1 MSDLIDLS
9 SQLHELAAALAD
21 PATATQQ
28 LEGAIAAAR
37 TMLVNAVVPA
47 GTAPNIS
54 LQSPSSDVPRPSAE
68 AVLIAGALAVLD
80 QPAASPPLPVPGPP
94 GPPGEPGPAG
104 PQGPPGFGFDPAR
117 LAALE
122 KEVAFLEDLILTSA
136 MYLPI

>member
-1 MSDLIDLS
+1 MTTRIAGIREDDVRK
-9 SQLHELAAALAD
+9 
-21 PATATQQ
+21 PA
-28 LEGAIAAAR
+28 
-37 TMLVNAVVPA
+37 
-47 GTAPNIS
+47 
-54 LQSPSSDVPRPSAE
+54 PS
-68 AVLIAGALAVLD
+68 VLRDGRVRSIAGALAVLD

-122 KEVAFLEDLILTSA
+122 QEVAFLEDLILTSA